1 MFENLTEKL
10 QRTFKNLRGQGKLT
24 DEHLDTALAEIR
36 EALLEGDVNVGVADE
51 LLANIRA
58 KAIGSEVMLQL
69 SPDQQVVKVVR
80 DELAAMLGKHAKPIF
95 ASRPPSVWMIVGLQG
110 SGKTTTTG
118 KLAKWLS
125 QHGHRP
131 LVVST
136 DVYRPAAREQ
146 LAQVAKAV
154 GTAIWPGT
162 GTDKPLEIVKGAI
175 KEEKLS
181 ASDVVL
187 VDTAGRLHFDDDLMN
202 ELSMLKK
209 ELQPSEMLFIADS
222 MIGQDAGRSA
232 GEFHK
237 RLGLTGVILTK
248 LDGDARGGAALS
260 IGKVTGA
267 PVKFVGLGE
276 KYEALEA
283 FYPERIV
290 SRVLGMGDLMS
301 LIERVE
307 QTVDKKVAADLERKL
322 RKEDFTLEDFRDQ
335 LKQIRKMGPLEKIVD
350 MLPKMGPLQNLPK
363 DAKVDEGQLTRVEA
377 IINSMTNQERRDH
390 NVIDGKRRKRIAKGS
405 GTTVQDVNTVLK
417 QYLQMRTMMKQYG
430 AMAARAKMK
439 GVHPDGQYKP
449 VEKIGQWIEHL
460 QFPHRQKCG
469 GAKKH
474 AQQSI
479 RKERSHAHEKLS
491 LEIFCLL
498 VDDVARRIS
507 KPEKANVEYLQLE
520 QPAEKQVPRLVN
532 NHARKRQRRNHR
544 PRNEKHP
551 RLLLLPRRLSA
562 ADSAVVFGLTNNLPA
577 FEPVAVALRKLVE
590 NLQ

>member
-24 DEHLDTALAEIR
+24 EEHLDVALGEIR

-51 LLANIRA
+51 LLTNIRKQA
-58 KAIGSEVMLQL
+58 LGSEVMLQL

-80 DELAAMLGKHAKPIF
+80 DELSAMLGKHAKPIF

-118 KLAKWLS
+118 KLAKWLV

-154 GTAIWPGT
+154 GTALWPAS
-162 GTDKPLEIVKGAI
+162 GTDKPLEIVRGAI
-175 KEEKLS
+175 KEAKLS
-181 ASDVVL
+181 ASDVVI
-187 VDTAGRLHFDDDLMN
+187 VDTAGRLHIDDDLMS
-202 ELSMLKK
+202 ELSTLKK
-209 ELQPSEMLFIADS
+209 ELQPSEILFIADS
-222 MIGQDAGRSA
+222 MIGQDAVKSA

-237 RLGLTGVILTK
+237 RLGLTGVVLTK

-276 KYEALEA
+276 KYDALEG

-290 SRVLGMGDLMS
+290 SRVLGMGDIMS
-301 LIERVE
+301 LIERAE
-307 QTVDKKVAADLERKL
+307 QTVDRKAALDLESKL
-322 RKEDFTLEDFRDQ
+322 RSEGCTLEDFRDQ
-335 LKQIRKMGPLEKIVD
+335 LRQIRKMGPLEKIVD

-405 GTTVQDVNTVLK
+405 GTTVQDVNTVLR

-430 AMAARAKMK
+430 SMAARAKMK
-439 GVHPDGQYKP
+439 GLG
-449 VEKIGQWIEHL
+449 
-460 QFPHRQKCG
+460 
-469 GAKKH
+469 
-474 AQQSI
+474 
-479 RKERSHAHEKLS
+479 KL
-491 LEIFCLL
+491 
-498 VDDVARRIS
+498 AG
-507 KPEKANVEYLQLE
+507 
-520 QPAEKQVPRLVN
+520 
-532 NHARKRQRRNHR
+532 
-544 PRNEKHP
+544 
-551 RLLLLPRRLSA
+551 LP
-562 ADSAVVFGLTNNLPA
+562 
-577 FEPVAVALRKLVE
+577 
-590 NLQ
+590 

>member
-24 DEHLDTALAEIR
+24 DEHLNTALAEIR

-80 DELAAMLGKHAKPIF
+80 DELAAMLGKHAKPLF

-154 GTAIWPGT
+154 GTPVWPGA

-175 KEEKLS
+175 KEAKLS
-181 ASDVVL
+181 ASDVIL
-187 VDTAGRLHFDDDLMN
+187 VDTAGRLHIDDELMN
-202 ELSMLKK
+202 ELSALKK
-209 ELQPSEMLFIADS
+209 ELQPSEILFIADS
-222 MIGQDAGRSA
+222 MLGQDAVHSA

-276 KYEALEA
+276 KYDALEG

-290 SRVLGMGDLMS
+290 SRVLGMGDIMS
-301 LIERVE
+301 LIERAE
-307 QTVDKKVAADLERKL
+307 QSFDKKSAAELERKL
-322 RKEDFTLEDFRDQ
+322 RKEEFTLEDFRDQ
-335 LKQIRKMGPLEKIVD
+335 LKQIRKMGPLEQLVD
-350 MLPKMGPLQNLPK
+350 MLPKVGPLQKLPK
-363 DAKVDEGQLTRVEA
+363 DAHVDEKKLKQVEA
-377 IINSMTNQERRDH
+377 IINSMTNEERRNH

-405 GTTVQDVNTVLK
+405 GTSVQEVNQLLK
-417 QYLQMRTMMKQYG
+417 QYLQMRQMMKQYG
-430 AMAARAKMK
+430 AMAARGKMK
-439 GVHPDGQYKP
+439 GLG
-449 VEKIGQWIEHL
+449 
-460 QFPHRQKCG
+460 
-469 GAKKH
+469 
-474 AQQSI
+474 
-479 RKERSHAHEKLS
+479 KL
-491 LEIFCLL
+491 
-498 VDDVARRIS
+498 AG
-507 KPEKANVEYLQLE
+507 
-520 QPAEKQVPRLVN
+520 
-532 NHARKRQRRNHR
+532 
-544 PRNEKHP
+544 
-551 RLLLLPRRLSA
+551 LS
-562 ADSAVVFGLTNNLPA
+562 
-577 FEPVAVALRKLVE
+577 
-590 NLQ
+590 